1 MNERNTSPMEQTGA
15 RDLTTLLTG
24 IWSERLGGQEVTPE
38 DDFYALGGDSLI
50 ALRVVTDVQEQGI
63 PMTLKDLL
71 FHPTVAELAEFLAAS
86 APAQPTAAAAG
97 PAEGRGALLDAGDR
111 VLVPAGV
118 AEALPA
124 SALQVGIIYLC
135 ETSGDP
141 ELYHSIIGWETV
153 ADFDENL
160 FREALTE
167 LCDRHA
173 ALRTSFDLGT
183 YSESVQL
190 QWAHVEPPLTVEHLG
205 DDNPDK
211 GRESIRRWSREGLTL
226 PIDWSRAPLFRCHV
240 VAQPGSFHVAIA
252 SHHAIIDGWSY
263 GRVIVDLLDLY
274 AAKLRGESA
283 TLPEP
288 PATGER
294 DFIIAERELVA
305 SGEAADFWHRQA
317 DSEPLL
323 FARGQ
328 FHGAANA
335 VANVEFTVDGTVLD
349 RLRTAARTAGTSLK
363 SLTLAAHARALSAW
377 TGRGDDVVTG
387 VVVNTRPERPG
398 ADLMVGLYLNTVP
411 LRFDALGAGL
421 PELARQA
428 HAWERESAPYRAL
441 PLARI
446 ESRLG
451 RPPFDV
457 VFNYMNFHVYEDL
470 DSVPGL
476 ETRSWWVR
484 GKPSFPFRVDF
495 EVDAGGAGSRISVAY
510 DPALLDE
517 ARVQEY
523 ARCFEAALTAAA
535 GESA

>member
-1 MNERNTSPMEQTGA
+1 MNERNPHTMEQSAT
-15 RDLTTLLTG
+15 DLTAVLTA
-24 IWSERLGGQEVTPE
+24 IVSEQLGGQEVGAD

-50 ALRVVTDVQEQGI
+50 ALRVVSAVQERGI
-63 PMTLKDLL
+63 AMTLKDLL
-71 FHPTVAELAEFLAAS
+71 FHPTVRELAGHLATQVPA
-86 APAQPTAAAAG
+86 APAPEPAA
-97 PAEGRGALLDAGDR
+97 ERDALIDPGDR
-111 VLVPAGV
+111 ILVPNGV
-118 AEALPA
+118 AAALPA

-153 ADFDENL
+153 AAFDDQL
-160 FREALTE
+160 FREALAE

-190 QWAHVEPPLTVEHLG
+190 QWERVEPPLTVERIG
-205 DDNPDK
+205 DDNPAK
-211 GRESIRRWSREGLTL
+211 GHDSIRNWSREGLAL

-240 VAQPGSFHVAIA
+240 VAQPDSFHVAIA
-252 SHHAIIDGWSY
+252 SHHAIVDGWSY
-263 GRVIVDLLDLY
+263 GRLIVDLLELY

-283 TLPEP
+283 ELPEP
-288 PATGER
+288 PATGEH
-294 DFIIAERELVA
+294 DFIVAERRLLA

-323 FARGQ
+323 FSRGQ

-335 VANVEFTVDGTVLD
+335 VADVEFTVPGAVLD
-349 RLRTAARTAGTSLK
+349 GMRAAARDAGVSLK
-363 SLTLAAHARALSAW
+363 SLALAAHARALSAW
-377 TGRGDDVVTG
+377 TGRDDVVTG

-411 LRFDALGAGL
+411 LRLTDLGAPL
-421 PELARQA
+421 PELARRAQA
-428 HAWERESAPYRAL
+428 SERDAAPYRAF
-441 PLARI
+441 PLAQI

-457 VFNYMNFHVYEDL
+457 TFNFMNFHVYEDL
-470 DSVPGL
+470 DGTWGL
-476 ETRSWWVR
+476 RTRDWWVK

-495 EVDAGGAGSRISVAY
+495 EVEGAEAGSRVCVAY

-517 ARVQEY
+517 ARVREY
-523 ARCFEAALTAAA
+523 ARHFEAALTTAA
-535 GESA
+535 GGTA